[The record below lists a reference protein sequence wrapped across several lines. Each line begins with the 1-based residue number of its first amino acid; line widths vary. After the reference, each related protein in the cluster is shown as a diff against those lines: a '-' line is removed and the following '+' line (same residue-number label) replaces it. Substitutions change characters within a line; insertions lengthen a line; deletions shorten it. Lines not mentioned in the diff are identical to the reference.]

1 MKEFF
6 TSFYFIAPI
15 CIAAIILG
23 IYIIKKSTKIL
34 IHEKLSGT
42 SNKGVGYVYDILST
56 EFSSSKVLKDARFIP
71 DASCANKP
79 GIKPTS
85 DIVFVDKCGVL
96 LITVITDKGEFD
108 NPKTGEWKYRY
119 SDAEG
124 KVQIQKRL
132 NPFDATIPQ
141 IKIISEL
148 LNNEGIY
155 SKCIK
160 RLVVYTQN
168 KVRFSYNY
176 AEVIGV
182 EKLISTIHKMN
193 SSNELTPSEARV
205 AISSIS
211 DYVNYLENN

>member
-1 MKEFF
+1 MIDIL
-6 TSFYFIAPI
+6 TSFYFIAPL

-34 IHEKLSGT
+34 IHERLNQT

-56 EFSSSKVLKDARFIP
+56 EFSSSKVLKDARFMP
-71 DASCANKP
+71 ESASTKNP

-108 NPKTGEWKYRY
+108 NPKTGEWKYRF
-119 SDAEG
+119 SDSEG
-124 KVQIQKRL
+124 KVQVQRRL

-141 IKIISEL
+141 IRIISEL

-160 RLVVYTQN
+160 RLVVYTQA
-168 KVRFSYNY
+168 KVRFTYNY
-176 AEVIGV
+176 TEVISV
-182 EKLISTIHKMN
+182 DKLIPTIQKMN
-193 SSNELTPSEARV
+193 STNELTPSEARV
-205 AISSIS
+205 AIASIA

>member
-1 MKEFF
+1 MKEIF
-6 TSFYFIAPI
+6 TSFYFIAPL

-23 IYIIKKSTKIL
+23 IYIIRKSTKIL
-34 IHEKLSGT
+34 IRERLNTT

-71 DASCANKP
+71 EASSSKKP
-79 GIKPTS
+79 DIKPTS

-96 LITVITDKGEFD
+96 LITVITEKGEFD
-108 NPKTGEWKYRY
+108 NPKTGEWKYRFA
-119 SDAEG
+119 DAEG
-124 KVQIQKRL
+124 KVQIQRKQ

-141 IKIISEL
+141 IRIISEL

-160 RLVVYTQN
+160 RIVVYTQS
-168 KVRFSYNY
+168 KVRFTYNY
-176 AEVIGV
+176 SEIIGI
-182 EKLISTIHKMN
+182 EKLIPMIHKMN

-205 AISSIS
+205 AVSSIA